1 MALHFEKIRAVI
13 TSMGEIA
20 AERQEISTIQTD
32 ELLKKLR
39 KHATNWSHIDLCLKR
54 AAETVDKQK
63 YRAARP
69 LYDNE
74 PMHLGIDP
82 PATSLPDRATLI
94 AIDGSQALPSR
105 HAPHLYYL
113 INTGTIVYHHGSGTA
128 PQEISQPKLY
138 YLGDE
143 ETESAADFHSNRVS
157 IQRDMAEI
165 EHLARIVW
173 ENRYA
178 NAPILAILD
187 QRLQY
192 FPIGVNVSADAS
204 QFVGRWIAGMDTIKA
219 CNALLVGYIER
230 PETGA
235 VVTLLN
241 TLDWGQEDFDPA
253 ILNER
258 PAVADVV
265 LFRRV
270 LKAGQRSCVFEVVNQ
285 STNYQPFQEAHQEIC
300 FFYYAPPGIGD
311 ITRVDVPKWAAQQPE
326 VIAMIHSLLYDQ
338 CLLLGGYPYILS
350 RADEVAV
357 VQYSD
362 REYLEH
368 LIDLELR
375 RHNINARSTVKQL
388 GKDLSRSGKGRH
400 SV

>member
-1 MALHFEKIRAVI
+1 MALEFEQLTEVIRA
-13 TSMGEIA
+13 MGAA
-20 AERQEISTIQTD
+20 AEARNETAS
-32 ELLKKLR
+32 LLIDNLLRKLR
-39 KHATNWSHIDLCLKR
+39 KHSTNWSHIDLCLNR
-54 AAETVDKQK
+54 ALKTVDKQK

-69 LYDNE
+69 LYEDE
-74 PMHLGIDP
+74 PMHVGVNP
-82 PATSLPDRATLI
+82 PKNTPDLATLI

-105 HAPHLYYL
+105 HAAHLYYL
-113 INTGTIVYHHGSGTA
+113 INTGTIVYHRGSGTA
-128 PQEISQPKLY
+128 PQEVSQPKLY

-143 ETESAADFHSNRVS
+143 ETESAEDFHSNRVS

-165 EHLARIVW
+165 ENLARVVW
-173 ENRYA
+173 ENKYA
-178 NAPILAILD
+178 TAPVLAILD

-192 FPIGVNVSADAS
+192 FPIGVNVAANAND
-204 QFVGRWIAGMDTIKA
+204 FVGRWIEGMDTIKA

-235 VVTLLN
+235 IVTLLN
-241 TLDWGQEDFDPA
+241 TLDWGQEDFDPS

-258 PAVADVV
+258 PEIADVV

-270 LKAGQRSCVFEVVNQ
+270 LEAGQRSCVFEIVNQ
-285 STNYQPFQEAHQEIC
+285 STNYQPFREAHQEIC
-300 FFYYAPPGIGD
+300 FFYYAPPGLGD
-311 ITRVDVPKWAAQQPE
+311 ITRVDIPKWAAQQPE
-326 VIAMIHSLLYDQ
+326 VIDIIHSLLHEQ
-338 CLLLGGYPYILS
+338 CLLLGGYPYVLS

-357 VQYSD
+357 IQYSD

-375 RHNINARSTVKQL
+375 RHGIVSRSTVKQI

-400 SV
+400 SI